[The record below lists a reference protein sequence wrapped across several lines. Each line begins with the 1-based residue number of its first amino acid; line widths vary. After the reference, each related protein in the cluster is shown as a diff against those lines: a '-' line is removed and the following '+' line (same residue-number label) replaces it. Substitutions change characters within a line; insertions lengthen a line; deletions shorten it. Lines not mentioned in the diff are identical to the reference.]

1 MAAPIRTPT
10 TPETGSETR
19 SRPVMLVTFD
29 VPFAPGAAELA
40 VDAAVEAGQ
49 ALIVVNAARVEL
61 GPISLAMKYEYVG
74 TQEVEDALARPAELA
89 RELAVDVKR
98 LRVCSPRP
106 VTALLEVVHEQR
118 PALLVVGPDP
128 RRMRRRAYSKAARKI
143 RDGADCLLWFAED

>member
-1 MAAPIRTPT
+1 
-10 TPETGSETR
+10 
-19 SRPVMLVTFD
+19 MLVTFD

-49 ALIVVNAARVEL
+49 ALLVVNAARVDL

-89 RELAVDVKR
+89 RELAVDVR
-98 LRVCSPRP
+98 RMRVCSPRP
-106 VTALLEVVHEQR
+106 VEALLEVVHEQR

-128 RRMRRRAYSKAARKI
+128 TRMRRRVYRKAARKI
-143 RDGADCLLWFAED
+143 RERVDCLLWLVEG

>member
-1 MAAPIRTPT
+1 MITPTRTPT
-10 TPETGSETR
+10 TRETDSPSG

-29 VPFAPGAAELA
+29 VPFVPGAAELA
-40 VDAAVEAGQ
+40 VDSAVESGQ
-49 ALIVVNAARVEL
+49 ALLVVNAARVEL

-89 RELAVDVKR
+89 RELAVEVKR

-106 VTALLEVVHEQR
+106 VEALLEIVREHR

-128 RRMRRRAYSKAARKI
+128 ARMRRRAYRKATRKI
-143 RDGADCLLWFAED
+143 RDGVDCLLWFAPE